1 MPQGQKQNRSSTV
14 TSSIKILKLVTLKKK
29 KKSLKKK
36 DTLLVGEK
44 SIHLEKYEKE
54 LQITCKPTIVLVF
67 IFLDSCCLRNECRV
81 ARNPHSGV
89 VKSRQFC
96 LCHYYQ
102 NLETNL

>member
-1 MPQGQKQNRSSTV
+1 M
-14 TSSIKILKLVTLKKK
+14 
-29 KKSLKKK
+29 
-36 DTLLVGEK
+36 GEK